1 MLPIETVKKL
11 VPKSQRGLITQG
23 FLDKIEASVQN
34 SLIAE
39 EFKSNFITY
48 LNVLSTGKYK
58 MEDYI
63 SAVKYVSFK
72 LLGYSNVDAYAA
84 TFPDRYERLKREGQE
99 QIEAFAS
106 MYNKNKLVMQIY
118 EQTIVPT
125 YVLNA
130 PLHQE
135 ALNELAK
142 MIKDPSV
149 RGMTK
154 VKACEAILQHTKQP
168 EIVKGELTIGIEQQD
183 TISELRD
190 VVEQLAEVN
199 RLSIAKN
206 VKSIKEVAEAK
217 IIDVTPLGED
227 YD

>member
-1 MLPIETVKKL
+1 MKSFNVIVYNFNTKKFEPYDIMPYL
-11 VPKSQRGLITQG
+11 V
-23 FLDKIEASVQN
+23 
-34 SLIAE
+34 
-39 EFKSNFITY
+39 
-48 LNVLSTGKYK
+48 
-58 MEDYI
+58 
-63 SAVKYVSFK
+63 
-72 LLGYSNVDAYAA
+72 
-84 TFPDRYERLKREGQE
+84 DRYERLKREGQE

-199 RLSIAKN
+199 RLSIARN

>member
-11 VPKSQRGLITQG
+11 VPKSQRGLITQN

-39 EFKSNFITY
+39 EFKNNFITY

-199 RLSIAKN
+199 RLSIARN